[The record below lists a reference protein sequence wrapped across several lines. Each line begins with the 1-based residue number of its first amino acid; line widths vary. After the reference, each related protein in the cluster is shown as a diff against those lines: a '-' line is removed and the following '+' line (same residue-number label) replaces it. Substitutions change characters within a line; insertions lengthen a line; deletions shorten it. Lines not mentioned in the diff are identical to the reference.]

1 MCAHFALIDFFK
13 EFPEHVV
20 MMMGSA
26 MRWTSFSMVKQKFDP
41 GSLIFGKVKGY
52 TPWPA
57 RVTAITSKNR
67 FDKKS

>member
-1 MCAHFALIDFFK
+1 
-13 EFPEHVV
+13 
-20 MMMGSA
+20 
-26 MRWTSFSMVKQKFDP
+26 MVKQKFDP

-57 RVTAITSKNR
+57 RVTAMPITSKNR